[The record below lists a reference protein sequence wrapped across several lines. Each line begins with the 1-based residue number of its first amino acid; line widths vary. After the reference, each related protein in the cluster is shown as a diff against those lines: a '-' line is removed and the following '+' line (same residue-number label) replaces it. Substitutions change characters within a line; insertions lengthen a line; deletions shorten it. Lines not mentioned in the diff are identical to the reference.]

1 MCSSFPIYL
10 CLWFLLVTA
19 SQILLPYWKLEIS
32 KLSLLHPLWSWK
44 CKGLLHLLSPI
55 VMWQSLCFLQWTKK
69 LQIQLYDTGTKKNTN
84 WNIKSSHSL
93 WGKGC
98 TSCCVDWRSQGLFLQ
113 QQGTHEWIWFPP
125 KWRRNFPCQFHS
137 SLPHHALHPWSIYL
151 NIGQHTRA
159 GIQTMICAVCEE
171 LHQLLNY
178 TLWSFVYCSP

>member
-98 TSCCVDWRSQGLFLQ
+98 TSLLCGL
-113 QQGTHEWIWFPP
+113 
-125 KWRRNFPCQFHS
+125 KVSR
-137 SLPHHALHPWSIYL
+137 SLPSTTRYPWMNLISTKMKKELPMPVPLIPSSSCLASLEYL
-151 NIGQHTRA
+151 SKHWPA
-159 GIQTMICAVCEE
+159 
-171 LHQLLNY
+171 Y
-178 TLWSFVYCSP
+178 